1 MAVIC
6 PINELI
12 FVIASMVVCIS
23 LACTNMLSMV
33 FCVYERFIS
42 WKVPLM
48 LICAGIVLN
57 FKGLPSGRVIDC
69 TLPMP
74 GTFVTALVILSITRK
89 SAELRR
95 SLSVSTSNIS
105 GFIRETGKCRSA
117 AANPSCEGRSA
128 GRYLRSL

>member
-1 MAVIC
+1 
-6 PINELI
+6 
-12 FVIASMVVCIS
+12 
-23 LACTNMLSMV
+23 MLSMV
-33 FCVYERFIS
+33 FCMYERFIS

-74 GTFVTALVILSITRK
+74 GTLVTALVILSITRK

-95 SLSVSTSNIS
+95 SLIRLDEQHLGVHSGDREMSLGRREALLRRQVS
-105 GFIRETGKCRSA
+105 RQVLA
-117 AANPSCEGRSA
+117 VVVA
-128 GRYLRSL
+128 GLVARQGQ